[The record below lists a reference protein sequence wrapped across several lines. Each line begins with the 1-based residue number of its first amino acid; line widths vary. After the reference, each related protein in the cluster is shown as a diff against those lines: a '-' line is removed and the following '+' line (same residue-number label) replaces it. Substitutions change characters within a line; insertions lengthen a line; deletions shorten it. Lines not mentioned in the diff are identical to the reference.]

1 MMHPDSLSLA
11 RYRLPLET
19 SLPVGKQRI
28 EQRSGLVIKA
38 SCGNEEHF
46 VEVAPLSGLDA
57 NGEPLLG
64 FSRESLAEVTEA
76 ALALMQA
83 LAAKELKLSQAADAC
98 QYPSLAWGL
107 SLLDAKLKGQLPQ
120 RWPAVE
126 TIPLIYH
133 REEEPLAL
141 LQQRLA
147 ALPDTVLRA
156 KIKVA
161 QTSMVQELRLIH
173 AVLAAKP
180 HLKLRLDANQGFEYQ
195 QAVDFCA
202 CLPKTSIEYIEEPCR
217 RADDNPALFKATG
230 IRYALDE
237 SLLQSE
243 FVPDCNDFASG
254 LTALV
259 LKPMLLGSLTRLQ
272 TLIEQAEAAGVRALL
287 SSSLESSLGI
297 ADLEAVSA
305 LLTPNEAPGL
315 DTLAPFGRD
324 IIVGQGH
331 KPCLDF
337 AELELLGQWPCL

>member
-1 MMHPDSLSLA
+1 M
-11 RYRLPLET
+11 E
-19 SLPVGKQRI
+19 
-28 EQRSGLVIKA
+28 
-38 SCGNEEHF
+38 
-46 VEVAPLSGLDA
+46 
-57 NGEPLLG
+57 
-64 FSRESLAEVTEA
+64 
-76 ALALMQA
+76 
-83 LAAKELKLSQAADAC
+83 
-98 QYPSLAWGL
+98 
-107 SLLDAKLKGQLPQ
+107 
-120 RWPAVE
+120 
-126 TIPLIYH
+126 
-133 REEEPLAL
+133 
-141 LQQRLA
+141 
-147 ALPDTVLRA
+147 
-156 KIKVA
+156 
-161 QTSMVQELRLIH
+161 QELRLIH

-202 CLPKTSIEYIEEPCR
+202 CLPKASIEYIEEPCR

-243 FVPDCNDFASG
+243 FVPDYNDFASG

-315 DTLAPFGRD
+315 GYSGAFRTRYYCRPRPQTLSGFCRAGT
-324 IIVGQGH
+324 
-331 KPCLDF
+331 
-337 AELELLGQWPCL
+337 LGSVALSVTAKL

>member
-1 MMHPDSLSLA
+1 MHPDSLSLA

-28 EQRSGLVIKA
+28 EQKAGLVIKA

-76 ALALMQA
+76 ALALMPA
-83 LAAKELKLSQAADAC
+83 LAAKELELSQAADAC

-120 RWPAVE
+120 RWPAFE

-161 QTSMVQELRLIH
+161 QTSMEQELRLIH

-180 HLKLRLDANQGFEYQ
+180 HLKLRLDANQ
-195 QAVDFCA
+195 A
-202 CLPKTSIEYIEEPCR
+202 LSISKQWIFALVCPR
-217 RADDNPALFKATG
+217 PALNILRNPAAAPTITRPYSRPQG
-230 IRYALDE
+230 YAMPWMKVCCNV
-237 SLLQSE
+237 SLY
-243 FVPDCNDFASG
+243 
-254 LTALV
+254 LTA
-259 LKPMLLGSLTRLQ
+259 MTSR
-272 TLIEQAEAAGVRALL
+272 AA
-287 SSSLESSLGI
+287 
-297 ADLEAVSA
+297 
-305 LLTPNEAPGL
+305 
-315 DTLAPFGRD
+315 
-324 IIVGQGH
+324 
-331 KPCLDF
+331 
-337 AELELLGQWPCL
+337 